1 MRVLLTP
8 VLATLAATSALA
20 QTPAD
25 VPELERLCN
34 RTYDDPRQASLE
46 ALDARAAQENG
57 ARASYLRGCRHL
69 AERKF
74 GPAGTEFEK
83 AVKADPQVAI
93 YHFWF
98 GRATG
103 EQAQRA
109 NVLRQPGLA
118 RRTKGE
124 FEKAAELDPSYI
136 PAREGLVRFYI
147 AAPGLMGGSFDRAR
161 EQAEAITRINPYRGG
176 LAHANVALARRDTA
190 GLIRTHE
197 GLAAQFPDSTVPLFA
212 LYNIHSSRQQWAP
225 AWSVIDRLERIR
237 PDLAV
242 VKYAVGRAAAQPPRY
257 PVLSVQSPVVLQGTV
272 ENARSRL
279 RDNRRFVNQHA
290 VELHKKF
297 AISVACTI
305 FVLVGAP
312 IALRFPR
319 GGVGLVIGVSLT
331 IFGIYYVGLIA
342 GEALADRNVL
352 TPFLAM
358 WAANILLTAVGLALL
373 ARMGRESATTRG
385 GDLGEMLEIVRHLFV
400 RRRAPAGAGT
410 AR

>member
-242 VKYAVGRAAAQPPRY
+242 VKYAVGRAAAESGEQLDR
-257 PVLSVQSPVVLQGTV
+257 G
-272 ENARSRL
+272 EAAL
-279 RDNRRFVNQHA
+279 RAYLQHA
-290 VELHKKF
+290 PQPNEPSL
-297 AISVACTI
+297 
-305 FVLVGAP
+305 GAAHWRLGQLAERRGDKMAARQAYQTATSLDP
-312 IALRFPR
+312 DLRQ
-319 GGVGLVIGVSLT
+319 
-331 IFGIYYVGLIA
+331 A
-342 GEALADRNVL
+342 KEALARL
-352 TPFLAM
+352 K
-358 WAANILLTAVGLALL
+358 
-373 ARMGRESATTRG
+373 
-385 GDLGEMLEIVRHLFV
+385 
-400 RRRAPAGAGT
+400 
-410 AR
+410 